1 MLAVF
6 AFLAGSSAP
15 SYTTISVSEFYQNQF
30 QLNTQSNTS
39 YALNS
44 SLYNESKTVYV
55 IRETGERE
63 DGSNYTFYKVTGTT
77 QELAELKAALN
88 LITDPT
94 SNISDYVDQGY
105 TINFL
110 VLEKEASFSQM
121 STFWVN
127 IVVWI
132 IFIAAALS
140 GYLIWHFDN
149 YSKDPRNSLL
159 FVTEGNRIVTGE

>member
-1 MLAVF
+1 MQ
-6 AFLAGSSAP
+6 
-15 SYTTISVSEFYQNQF
+15 YQM
-30 QLNTQSNTS
+30 NTQSQQYAVETS
-39 YALNS
+39 S
-44 SLYNESKTVYV
+44 YNINKTVYV
-55 IRETGERE
+55 MRDSGERE

-77 QELAELKAALN
+77 QELAELRASLN
-88 LITDPT
+88 SIVDPV
-94 SNISDYVDQGY
+94 SNISQYADQGY
-105 TINFL
+105 TVKFFF
-110 VLEKEASFSQM
+110 LEKAASFSQM

-149 YSKDPRNSLL
+149 YSKDPKNSLL

>member
-1 MLAVF
+1 MLTVF
-6 AFLAGSSAP
+6 LYLASLTAP
-15 SYTTISVSEFYQNQF
+15 KYITISVSDFYQMEYEM
-30 QLNTQSNTS
+30 NTQGTS
-39 YALNS
+39 YAVEPSN
-44 SLYNESKTVYV
+44 YNINKTVYV
-55 IRETGERE
+55 MRESGERE
-63 DGSNYTFYKVTGTT
+63 DGSNYTSYKVTGTT
-77 QELAELKAALN
+77 QELAELRASLN
-88 LITDPT
+88 LISDPI
-94 SNISDYVDQGY
+94 SNISDYTQQGY
-105 TINFL
+105 TVKFIF
-110 VLEKEASFSQM
+110 LEKAASFSQM